1 MVGDPG
7 IFRSSGGVKVSVF
20 PVKLPVTLIAIRI
33 SASPPDAMFMPEY
46 GVLPSFRT

>member
-1 MVGDPG
+1 MVGGPG
-7 IFRSSGGVKVSVF
+7 IFRPSGGVKVAVF

-33 SASPPDAMFMPEY
+33 SASLPDAMFMPEY